1 MCIEQDGSADAS
13 FRVGSPMDLQRDL
26 AAGNGF
32 TQAELVINREGRI
45 AETQIPRLV
54 TQALRPFVRAA
65 GVLFGSLL
73 IMLVAYTCLTLSHMV
88 APKSFLASVPRSIVA
103 IAAVR
108 LSRDA
113 VLVALIIS
121 IGAAMSLL
129 GASFKSTATAFS
141 LLLDLAGGQAVCVEG
156 RTSTSVDSVEGHG
169 IEAYERVDRH
179 YYVVQEQYMPVTLE
193 GYQALRARSGSIC
206 RVYMAPRSKLLLS
219 IEPVKVRMAR

>member
-73 IMLVAYTCLTLSHMV
+73 IMLIAYTCLTLSHMV
-88 APKSFLASVPRSIVA
+88 APKSFLASAEKRCGNCSDEV
-103 IAAVR
+103 
-108 LSRDA
+108 
-113 VLVALIIS
+113 
-121 IGAAMSLL
+121 
-129 GASFKSTATAFS
+129 
-141 LLLDLAGGQAVCVEG
+141 
-156 RTSTSVDSVEGHG
+156 
-169 IEAYERVDRH
+169 
-179 YYVVQEQYMPVTLE
+179 
-193 GYQALRARSGSIC
+193 
-206 RVYMAPRSKLLLS
+206 
-219 IEPVKVRMAR
+219 